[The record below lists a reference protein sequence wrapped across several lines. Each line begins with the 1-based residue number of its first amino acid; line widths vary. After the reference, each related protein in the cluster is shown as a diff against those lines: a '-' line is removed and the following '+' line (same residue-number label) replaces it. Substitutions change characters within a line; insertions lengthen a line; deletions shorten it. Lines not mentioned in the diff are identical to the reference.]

1 MVVLGVVL
9 ARVLQAQVEGR
20 TLAEE
25 TRAARLIAH
34 IGIQPRLSPRG
45 VRRGL
50 TPGEIHDLDR
60 QLRTA
65 AVKQDLARIKIWNAH
80 DTVIYSDD
88 HSLIGRRLEPSD
100 DLEEALD
107 GHPQQAAIVNPT
119 PHSETAGEVGL
130 GTLIEVYVPLRF
142 AAAGRP
148 AGAFE
153 MYLSYRPVAGAIARD
168 RKEVALLIA
177 GGLLLLWLA
186 LYRIVAGASRRLRA
200 QARENDRLARYDRLT
215 GLANRTLYS
224 ERLDAELRSERGS

>member
-25 TRAARLIAH
+25 TRAARLIAR
-34 IGIQPRLSPRG
+34 IGIQPRLSPSD
-45 VRRGL
+45 VRNGL
-50 TPGEIHDLDR
+50 TAGEIHDLDR
-60 QLRTA
+60 QLRTV
-65 AVKQDLARIKIWNAH
+65 AVKQDLARIKVWNAH

-107 GHPQQAAIVNPT
+107 GDPRQAAIVNPT

-142 AAAGRP
+142 AAGGTAGGGLRDVSQLQARGRRDRP
-148 AGAFE
+148 GPQRGRAADRRRTAAAVARSLPHRRHRVAQAAGA
-153 MYLSYRPVAGAIARD
+153 GA
-168 RKEVALLIA
+168 
-177 GGLLLLWLA
+177 
-186 LYRIVAGASRRLRA
+186 
-200 QARENDRLARYDRLT
+200 
-215 GLANRTLYS
+215 
-224 ERLDAELRSERGS
+224 